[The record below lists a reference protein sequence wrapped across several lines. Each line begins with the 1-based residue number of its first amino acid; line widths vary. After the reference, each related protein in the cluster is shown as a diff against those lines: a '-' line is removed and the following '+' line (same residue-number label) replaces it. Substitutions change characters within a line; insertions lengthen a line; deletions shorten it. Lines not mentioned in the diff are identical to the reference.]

1 MENLDNNQNIEVVQI
16 KKSWSKYLIDYLKDL
31 NFYKSNSNDIETIY
45 KERLSARLFISLLFI
60 IMICI
65 IIYSSLLLRTVN
77 MTVRNPSEKKFKDIY
92 DKYPNTLT
100 CPCSYTSPQYSEFAN
115 FQVTVHE
122 VCNSVFISQQ
132 WINEIYN
139 ANVSFIP
146 SNDVRTVLS
155 SFWQLVRSFC
165 GIINM
170 SLDDAFSEFGSNNL
184 LSLSAQSQ
192 QLLETKVK
200 ATLDFVINSTI
211 INLKKNL
218 AITRETISI
227 NEPISSLATNYF
239 IYISSV
245 KVGVTPP
252 IDIDINATSF
262 PDGCSCENLDGC
274 LRSAVI
280 FESDQRSNFENVSG
294 IMFDCLPLDAALA
307 SSFECFYDSWCLSLI
322 RNVSKANMRPEPLHI
337 QSRFEHNTTLKKL
350 LDELMIE
357 QITMTVNFSSYYSI
371 CNPKYCT
378 YSYIHR
384 FDKLFIITFT
394 ASAFGGISAVLKFIA
409 PFLIKLAYWIYSLK
423 SRNGPRTDFNKNQST
438 NLSLTIIITNPTQNE
453 YEQLWNMHSDT
464 LYCLC
469 SQAAIPY
476 SNFIQIVPQFH
487 QLCS

>member
-438 NLSLTIIITNPTQNE
+438 NLSLSKFFNFSRKLLGCTCD
-453 YEQLWNMHSDT
+453 L
-464 LYCLC
+464 CL
-469 SQAAIPY
+469 SID
-476 SNFIQIVPQFH
+476 
-487 QLCS
+487 